1 MLELQPRIRDSALNF
16 LAIREH
22 SQLELRQ
29 KLLRKDFPLELIN
42 EVLNQLHAEN
52 LQSDARF
59 TESFIRSRINKGQG
73 YLRIRYELQ
82 QLGISAALLNEYLDE
97 NDAQWQQLAQQVR
110 KKKFGTA
117 LPRDPKQKAKQIRF
131 LQYRGFSAT
140 QIQRALRLEDEM

>member
-1 MLELQPRIRDSALNF
+1 MSELQPRIRDSALNF

-42 EVLNQLHAEN
+42 QVLVQLHAEN

-59 TESFIRSRINKGQG
+59 TESFIRSRANKGQG
-73 YLRIRYELQ
+73 CLRIRYELQ
-82 QLGISAALLNEYLDE
+82 QLGIAAAVVNEYLDE
-97 NDAQWQQLAQQVR
+97 NDELWQQLAQQVR

>member
-1 MLELQPRIRDSALNF
+1 MELKQKIRDSALNF

-22 SQLELRQ
+22 SRLELRQ
-29 KLLRKDFPLELIN
+29 KLLNKTFPAEWVDQ
-42 EVLNQLHAEN
+42 VLAQLHAEN

-59 TESFIRSRINKGQG
+59 AESFIRSRANKGQG
-73 YLRIRYELQ
+73 CLRIRYELQ
-82 QLGISAALLNEYLDE
+82 QLGIAAAVVNEHLDE
-97 NDAQWQQLAQQVR
+97 NDELWQQLAHQVR